1 MARRFGFLTVVL
13 LMAPLLAA
21 CASSVAPPTRYL
33 LPGMSSPSIPA
44 APVVDIQVDV
54 PQLAHFLDVD
64 GIVLQLDDIEMREAR
79 DHQWGDTLDRQ
90 LARNLRSALAL
101 SLPATRI
108 TRASNPSRE
117 VLTLSLDIDEFQGR
131 YDGYAVASGQWQLR
145 NADNQLLHL
154 GSFTQSAALVDDG
167 YPALV
172 RALGQAWNDVADE
185 IAQTLQNK
193 GYAR

>member
-1 MARRFGFLTVVL
+1 MARRLDLFMVML
-13 LMAPLLAA
+13 LLAPLLTA
-21 CASSVAPPTRYL
+21 CASSVTPAARYL
-33 LPGMSSPSIPA
+33 LPSVPAAGIPA
-44 APVVDIQVDV
+44 TPVVDIQVDV